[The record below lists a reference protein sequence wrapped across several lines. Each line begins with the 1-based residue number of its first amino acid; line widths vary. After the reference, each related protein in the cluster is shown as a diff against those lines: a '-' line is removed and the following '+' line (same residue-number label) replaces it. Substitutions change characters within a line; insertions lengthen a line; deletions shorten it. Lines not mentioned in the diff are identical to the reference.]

1 MRVGPAS
8 GQPPSPPGGHT
19 APPDPGSRL
28 APLSDLGRQ
37 QRAAGRRLCR
47 PAGRDDTPR
56 VAWSEV
62 WVLFR
67 RAHGAPGAEP
77 EIKIYLSNAPEDTP
91 LAELVRVSGMRW
103 PIESCFEEGKSEV
116 GLDQYELRSWPGW
129 HHHMT
134 LVILAHHFLVRMQ
147 QRLNQR
153 GGACGVGGSPRAAR
167 LPGPAGGG
175 LRPASRPSR

>member
-19 APPDPGSRL
+19 APPDSGSRL
-28 APLSDLGRQ
+28 APLPDLGRQ
-37 QRAAGRRLCR
+37 QRTAGRRLCR
-47 PAGRDDTPR
+47 PAGPNHTRHTRHGLPGP
-56 VAWSEV
+56 EV

-67 RAHGAPGAEP
+67 RAVGKPGAEP
-77 EIKIYLSNAPEDTP
+77 AITIYLSNAPADTP
-91 LAELVRVSGMRW
+91 LAELGHVSGMRW

-116 GLDQYELRSWPGW
+116 GLDQYELRSWSGW

-147 QRLNQR
+147 QRLNQ
-153 GGACGVGGSPRAAR
+153 
-167 LPGPAGGG
+167 
-175 LRPASRPSR
+175 